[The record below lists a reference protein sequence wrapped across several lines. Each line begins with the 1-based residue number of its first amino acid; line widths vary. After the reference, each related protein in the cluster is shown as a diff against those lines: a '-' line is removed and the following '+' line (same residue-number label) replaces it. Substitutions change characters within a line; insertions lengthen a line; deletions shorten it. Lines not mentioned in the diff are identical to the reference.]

1 MFAPLSPIKP
11 RKLPQQRRSE
21 VTVQAVF
28 EACIQVLLDK
38 GIERLTTTRVAAR
51 AGVSVGTLYQYF
63 PNKEALLAA
72 VLQHHL
78 SGVRDA
84 VTGIEEGVRGKS
96 LAEIVDA
103 LINALFDA
111 KFADPATSKALYA
124 VVAVVGES
132 DAVMRLTME
141 AQATIIRLLS
151 TASDRSFP
159 HVESASFIL
168 STAVTG
174 PVQAL
179 LDRNGSVVQIDNVRQ
194 QLKLLSLAYLRAVS
208 TCHAVELDRA

>member
-1 MFAPLSPIKP
+1 
-11 RKLPQQRRSE
+11 